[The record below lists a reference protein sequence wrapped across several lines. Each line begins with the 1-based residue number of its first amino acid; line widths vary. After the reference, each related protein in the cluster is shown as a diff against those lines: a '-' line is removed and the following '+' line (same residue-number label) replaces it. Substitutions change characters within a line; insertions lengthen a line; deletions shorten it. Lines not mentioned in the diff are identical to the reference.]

1 MLDAARTLVVTGG
14 ARSLSMS
21 AVAERLGAPS
31 GSVYHRFPSRDH
43 LAAELWL
50 RTAECFQDRFVEQL
64 DADGEPV
71 EVAVAIARGVVDW
84 TVGHPDDAAVLIEFR
99 RRDFIGDDVPAPLA
113 ERAGAL
119 GRQVGA
125 AFDRLAARLDRPVDM
140 VGLAV
145 AGIPYAAVRPALG
158 AARPVPNWTADG
170 VERAVRGLL
179 R

>member
-14 ARSLSMS
+14 SRSLSMA

-50 RTAECFQDRFVEQL
+50 RTAERFQDRFVDQL

-84 TVGHPDDAAVLIEFR
+84 TVAHPDDAAVLIEFR
-99 RRDFIGDDVPAPLA
+99 RTDFIADDVPAPLV
-113 ERAGAL
+113 ERATAL
-119 GRQVGA
+119 GRQLGA
-125 AFDRLAARLDRPVDM
+125 AFDRLAERMNRPVDM

-145 AGIPYAAVRPALG
+145 AGVPYATVRPALG
-158 AARPVPNWTADG
+158 AGRPVPDWAADG